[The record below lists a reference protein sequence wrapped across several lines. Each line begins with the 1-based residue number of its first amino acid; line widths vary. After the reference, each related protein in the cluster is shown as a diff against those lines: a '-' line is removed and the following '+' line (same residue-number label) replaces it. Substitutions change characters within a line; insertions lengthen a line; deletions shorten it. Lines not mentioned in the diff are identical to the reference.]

1 MNRVVLVVCVLFS
14 CLLIQSMEVA
24 KGDPPDLLRRY
35 LFLPRHS
42 TLEQTGGIAGINV
55 RYGVY
60 GRFDLVTG
68 WEYLNDPP
76 LISIHPY
83 AKFEN
88 VNAWASNPLLDSPPL
103 DLDQILN
110 LSGLM
115 GSQLPVAAPFDVF
128 KFEGK
133 TADGSAVNLFAGL
146 IGQWLYLRGGTEP
159 PEGSADFFSY
169 QISALA
175 RQRPF
180 ADFNGDDIVD
190 AADYVMLRHLDPA
203 GSGVGIA
210 GNDDVTAGA
219 GFAEWMQQFGE
230 TVPDMTAMDSM
241 MSVAMGSL
249 VTTATVPEPASVNL
263 AILGGLIL
271 ASLRRRSGF
280 VVPVSSKP
288 FVARR

>member
-1 MNRVVLVVCVLFS
+1 MKRVVPVVCVLFS
-14 CLLIQSMEVA
+14 CLLIQSTEVA

-42 TLEQTGGIAGINV
+42 TLEQTGGIAGINI

-76 LISIHPY
+76 SISIHPY

-88 VNAWASNPLLDSPPL
+88 VDAWASNPLLDSPPL
-103 DLDQILN
+103 NLDQILN
-110 LSGLM
+110 LSGLQ

-128 KFEGK
+128 EFEGE
-133 TADGSAVNLFAGL
+133 TADGSVVNLYASLLGR
-146 IGQWLYLRGGTEP
+146 WLYLRGGTEP

-180 ADFNGDDIVD
+180 ADFNLDDAVDGQDFVTWASNYGLAPTATVDLQNRGDANEDGVVNGL
-190 AADYVMLRHLDPA
+190 DYLVWA
-203 GSGVGIA
+203 
-210 GNDDVTAGA
+210 N
-219 GFAEWMQQFGE
+219 QFGE
-230 TVPDMTAMDSM
+230 TPPEMA
-241 MSVAMGSL
+241 SL
-249 VTTATVPEPASVNL
+249 DGMLNAALATSSAAFSVPEPATL
-263 AILGGLIL
+263 PLLIL
-271 ASLRRRSGF
+271 TAAGWCLRRRRAA
-280 VVPVSSKP
+280 K
-288 FVARR
+288 